1 MRPSSRSSR
10 SDHET
15 TSVRLGAILLV
26 NARDRLRRT
35 FGSFDRRAECANA
48 QENESGFH
56 GKPPTDQTRKRSRGA
71 VVFEL
76 VLVEEPQTIKLLAL
90 LAPERADHTQAPDAE
105 LSAVALRIRLPL
117 QS

>member
-1 MRPSSRSSR
+1 M
-10 SDHET
+10 
-15 TSVRLGAILLV
+15 
-26 NARDRLRRT
+26 
-35 FGSFDRRAECANA
+35 
-48 QENESGFH
+48 
-56 GKPPTDQTRKRSRGA
+56 
-71 VVFEL
+71 FEL